1 MSIVYVYY
9 IEYIY
14 IYIYVYMYTY
24 IYIYCYVHVLEV
36 AVYVIDPKSDLK
48 LLKRS
53 LLKSNSKSSGTV
65 KGKTFGVYMETHLL
79 SPADTVKA
87 GILWRCR

>member
-9 IEYIY
+9 IEY

-53 LLKSNSKSSGTV
+53 LLKENSKSSGTV

>member
-9 IEYIY
+9 IEY